1 MTGCTS
7 VRLDVCPIMD
17 GVANECATHCNSGL
31 FMQVNGVI
39 VDHFVKI
46 FFADISQIFRAR
58 IGTRPTKKYPAG
70 TDRIDFTGLHARNV
84 VLEIEDVGDVNLVTQ
99 SLGYLLNIESDSVDV
114 HRFRRLFAEA
124 DNHDGP
130 DRVAAVWDEALAL
143 WRGEPLTGITGS
155 WVDKMR
161 QSLRE
166 YLITAVVKHNET
178 QLRAGQHAGMVGPL
192 RGLVTGPSIAP
203 RYARLLSTAAAVCDL
218 GRRVVTTETATA

>member
-7 VRLDVCPIMD
+7 VRLDVYPIMD

-84 VLEIEDVGDVNLVTQ
+84 VLEIEDVGGVNLVTQ
-99 SLGYLLNIESDSVDV
+99 PLGYLLNIEPDSVDV

-155 WVDKMR
+155 WSSTNVTYAGSSRSICAISMPRGHTGRLANSHRLR
-161 QSLRE
+161 Q
-166 YLITAVVKHNET
+166 K
-178 QLRAGQHAGMVGPL
+178 
-192 RGLVTGPSIAP
+192 PSP
-203 RYARLLSTAAAVCDL
+203 HL
-218 GRRVVTTETATA
+218 